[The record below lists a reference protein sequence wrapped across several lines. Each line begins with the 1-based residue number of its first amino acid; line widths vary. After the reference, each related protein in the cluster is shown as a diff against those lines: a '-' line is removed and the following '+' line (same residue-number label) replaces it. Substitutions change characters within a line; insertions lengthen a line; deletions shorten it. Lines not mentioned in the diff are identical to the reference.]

1 MKDIKDHVIREN
13 TARLLRDAGIKQE
26 SIYYHKPYYDALD
39 KTVRR
44 CAIVARK
51 PPQRSEVLTPEERA
65 MQPSSAFL
73 SSEIGELLPMQIMHS
88 DPEHK
93 IHQFYIEKSM
103 VGWSAGYICLGCKGS
118 LFMIV
123 GSNLQEAMAHC
134 LLEVIR
140 RKLLIISQV

>member
-51 PPQRSEVLTPEERA
+51 PTQRSEVLTPEE
-65 MQPSSAFL
+65 
-73 SSEIGELLPMQIMHS
+73 
-88 DPEHK
+88 
-93 IHQFYIEKSM
+93 KSH
-103 VGWSAGYICLGCKGS
+103 ATL
-118 LFMIV
+118 
-123 GSNLQEAMAHC
+123 
-134 LLEVIR
+134 
-140 RKLLIISQV
+140 

>member
-1 MKDIKDHVIREN
+1 MNDVKDYVICEN

-39 KTVRR
+39 KTVRK

-51 PPQRSEVLTPEERA
+51 PPQRAEVLTPEERG

-73 SSEIGELLPMQIMHS
+73 SSEIGEILPAQIAHS
-88 DPEHK
+88 DPEHPV
-93 IHQFYIEKSM
+93 HQFYIEKTVM
-103 VGWSAGYICLGCKGS
+103 GWSAGYVCLGCKGS
-118 LFMIV
+118 LFAVIGGNM
-123 GSNLQEAMAHC
+123 QESMAHC

-140 RKLLIISQV
+140 RKLLIVTSL